1 MRTEW
6 RRRLTQPY
14 SQEECDEPDSLKRI
28 ARRLRLNLENTHRLE
43 AALYQDLDPVRL
55 GIGWWDCYDDTARR
69 ILVGDYL
76 HQALVTIQRNFI
88 EATLHLLEI
97 DEALTRESDIQR
109 RGIFDARAN
118 RIFQTP
124 RSPEDDLPGLAADAH
139 SAGFFRALGSS
150 LDCLAVAIIGIAPLG
165 LRLPNAGWKQTL
177 RHAASPEAR
186 LAPPFAQHL
195 EKLIRLIEESGSDG
209 WIDWLLESRNMLVH
223 RPRRMHIRFILPA
236 GSPIALP
243 DGRTHTPTRI
253 AALLQ
258 RDPVLSDVEEMRT
271 GGRVFDVVLPEP
283 ADETM
288 SGVLTRSIKLHEDV
302 CAHLLE
308 VWNGRKVEPLV
319 APQPLKAQWPQT
331 NRGRTSLFKGIAPR
345 SFDETHLNTIATSP
359 HDARR
364 IDAAGLDDPR
374 AYES

>member
-1 MRTEW
+1 MRSEW
-6 RRRLTQPY
+6 QRRLAQPY
-14 SQEECDEPDSLKRI
+14 SEQERAEPDSLKRVG
-28 ARRLRLNLENTHRLE
+28 RRLGLNLEKTHRLE
-43 AALYQDLDPVRL
+43 AAVYQDLDPVRL
-55 GIGWWDCYDDTARR
+55 GIGWWDCYHDAPRR

-88 EATLHLLEI
+88 EATLHLLEA
-97 DEALTRESDIQR
+97 DEAFNQESDIQR
-109 RGIFDARAN
+109 RGMFDPRAN
-118 RIFQTP
+118 RIFEMP
-124 RSPEDDLPGLAADAH
+124 RSPEDELPGLTADAH

-150 LDCLAVAIIGIAPLG
+150 LDCLAVAIIAISPLRLG
-165 LRLPNAGWKQTL
+165 LSNAGWRQTL
-177 RHAASPEAR
+177 RHAANMDPQ
-186 LAPPFAQHL
+186 LVAPFDHHL
-195 EKLIRLIEESGSDG
+195 EKLIRLIDESGSDG
-209 WIDWLLESRNMLVH
+209 WTDWLLESRNMFVH

-236 GSPIALP
+236 GAPIALP

-258 RDPVLSDVEEMRT
+258 RDPLLSDVEEMRT

-288 SGVLTRSIKLHEDV
+288 SGVLKRAINLHQDV
-302 CAHLLE
+302 SAHLLK
-308 VWNGRKVEPLV
+308 VWNERKADPLA

-331 NRGRTSLFKGIAPR
+331 GRGRTSIFKGIAPR